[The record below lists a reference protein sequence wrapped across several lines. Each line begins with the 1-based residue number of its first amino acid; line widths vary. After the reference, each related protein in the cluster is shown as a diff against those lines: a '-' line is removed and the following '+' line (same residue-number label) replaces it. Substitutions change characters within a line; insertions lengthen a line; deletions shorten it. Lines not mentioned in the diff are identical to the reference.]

1 MGYWKNHEKSM
12 IHGIIHVVDDDDDD
26 DDDESHYA
34 NNGIM
39 I

>member
-26 DDDESHYA
+26 DESHYA